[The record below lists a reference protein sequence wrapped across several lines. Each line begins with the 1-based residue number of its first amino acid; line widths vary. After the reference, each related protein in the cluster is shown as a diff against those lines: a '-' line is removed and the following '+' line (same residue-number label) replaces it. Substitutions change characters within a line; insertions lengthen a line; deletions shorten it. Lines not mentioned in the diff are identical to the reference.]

1 MQFSPNFKNYVLLVI
16 LLFYVII
23 ITLFFISQQGF
34 ESFSEGMTPSST
46 MSGNT
51 KTSGNTISSGDTI
64 TLTTAQVNSF
74 YNSLNALQTQF
85 TTMTTPNM

>member
-1 MQFSPNFKNYVLLVI
+1 MQFSPNFKNYVLLAI

-23 ITLFFISQQGF
+23 ITLFFVSQQEF
-34 ESFSEGMTPSST
+34 RFRFSEGMTSDI
-46 MSGNT
+46 SGNT

-64 TLTTAQVNSF
+64 TITTAEVNSF

-85 TTMTTPNM
+85 TTMTTPTMT